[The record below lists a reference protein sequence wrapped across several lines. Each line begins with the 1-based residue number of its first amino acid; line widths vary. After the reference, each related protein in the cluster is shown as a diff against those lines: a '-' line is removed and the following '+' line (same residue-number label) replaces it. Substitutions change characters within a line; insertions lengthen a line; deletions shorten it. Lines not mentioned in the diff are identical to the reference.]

1 MVFTWT
7 FPIKTIKEKKMKEV
21 RLIPVGGIPL
31 VNVGDDIAQLIY
43 KACQEN
49 SIVIEEGDII
59 VIAQK
64 IVSKAENSVVNLS
77 TVKPTKRAV
86 KIAEKT
92 GRDPRLVQVY
102 LNEASKVLFI
112 KGRMVITKHKLGF
125 KMSSSGV
132 DKSNVAPLS
141 DEVVVLLPR
150 DPDGS
155 ARKIRESMKII
166 TGENIAV
173 IINDS
178 CGRDD
183 RDGSVG
189 MAIGIA
195 GISHLEFRS
204 QKDLFGNE
212 SSSRIALIDEL
223 AAAASILM
231 GQADEKIPVVIIRG
245 VRYTVDEKASIKNIL
260 G

>member
-1 MVFTWT
+1 
-7 FPIKTIKEKKMKEV
+7 MKEV
-21 RLIPVGGIPL
+21 RLTPVGGIPL
-31 VNVGDDIAQLIY
+31 VNVGDDIAKLIC
-43 KACQEN
+43 KACTEN
-49 SIVIEEGDII
+49 SIVVEEDD
-59 VIAQK
+59 VFVVAQK
-64 IVSKAENSVVNLS
+64 IVSKAENSTVNLK
-77 TVKPTKRAV
+77 TIKPTKRAA

-92 GRDPRLVQVY
+92 ERDPRLVQVY

-132 DKSNVAPLS
+132 DRSNIAPIS

-150 DPDGS
+150 DPDDS
-155 ARKIRESMKII
+155 ARKIRESIRNI
-166 TGENIAV
+166 TGKNVAV

-212 SSSRIALIDEL
+212 SNSRIALIDEL

-245 VRYTVDEKASIKNIL
+245 VRYTVDEETSIKNIL
-260 G
+260 E

>member
-1 MVFTWT
+1 
-7 FPIKTIKEKKMKEV
+7 MKEV
-21 RLIPVGGIPL
+21 HLVPVGGIPL
-31 VNVGDDIAQLIY
+31 VNAGDDIAQLIC
-43 KACQEN
+43 KSCTEN
-49 SIVIEEGDII
+49 SIVIEGGDVII
-59 VIAQK
+59 IAQK
-64 IVSKAENSVVNLS
+64 IVSKAEDSIVGLK
-77 TVKPTKRAV
+77 TIKPTKKALG
-86 KIAEKT
+86 IAEKT

-132 DKSNVAPLS
+132 DKSNIAPLS

-155 ARKIRESMKII
+155 ARKIRESIRNI
-166 TGENIAV
+166 TSENVAV

-195 GISHLEFRS
+195 GISHLEFRR

-212 SSSRIALIDEL
+212 SNSRIALIDEL

-231 GQADEKIPVVIIRG
+231 GQADERIPAVIVRG

-260 G
+260 E